1 MEDYVDDMTKD
12 LFGWTVE
19 DKMKS
24 MDIRKRYMPVIGQ
37 VFGSQELRNYKKFFE
52 DDVEKD
58 PKV

>member
-37 VFGSQELRNYKKFFE
+37 VFGS
-52 DDVEKD
+52 
-58 PKV
+58 